1 MEQRIQHLE
10 QQLKQLKLIVVTT
23 VSLLLLVLVAA
34 FSGKVPAN
42 NIIRAKGIVIEDEQG
57 RDRILIGAPLPAS
70 QHRVRT
76 DSNLVRKYWAATGA
90 DSNEYMQWY
99 KAYRHHGNGIAILSE
114 QGFDKVLLGD
124 SLPDPNTGKRM
135 FSSTGM
141 LWNDDLGYE
150 RGGIGVNKTTD
161 GKYRSVVGL
170 DDESG
175 EAVHLFTLEDG
186 TKALRIAGTNGYL
199 MIGLSQQASALLQTK
214 QPFAG
219 IQYFNNKGK
228 LVWQQAMHQQNN
240 K

>member
-1 MEQRIQHLE
+1 MEQRIQSLE
-10 QQLKQLKLIVVTT
+10 QQIKQLKLTVIAT
-23 VSLLLLVLVAA
+23 VSLLLLVLAVA
-34 FSGKVPAN
+34 FTGKAPTS

-57 RDRILIGAPLPAS
+57 RDRILIGAPIPTS
-70 QHRVRT
+70 NNRVRT
-76 DSNLVRKYWAATGA
+76 DTNLVRKYWASTGA

-99 KAYRHHGNGIAILSE
+99 KNYRHNGNGIAILNE

-150 RGGIGVNKTTD
+150 RGGIGANKTTY

-170 DDESG
+170 DDDSG

-186 TKALRIAGTNGYL
+186 TKALRIAGVNGYL
-199 MIGLSQQASALLQTK
+199 LIGLSQQSGGLFQAK

-219 IQYFNNKGK
+219 IKYFNNKGK
-228 LVWQQAMHQQNN
+228 LIWQQAMHQQHN